1 MNAPTLALFRWVFLG
16 ELLVEVSLAIVAFLA
31 VLEVFYPSSLTWLV
45 IEVVMFVINL
55 ALWLSIAFCCTPRVT
70 TRGDS
75 LFRADFVYFA
85 ITSGIHFL
93 LATGWVIW
101 EIKFGDAAPL
111 TWAANPRAVS
121 AQRHLFTWQVLLVA
135 ALILFS
141 VFEARYA
148 RIREK
153 MTARKGIRC

>member
-1 MNAPTLALFRWVFLG
+1 MNSATLSLFRWVFLT
-16 ELLVEVSLAIVAFLA
+16 ELLVEVTLAVIAFLA
-31 VLEVFYPSSLTWLV
+31 VLEVFQPRSLAWLV
-45 IEVVMFVINL
+45 TEVLMFVINL
-55 ALWLSIAFCCTPRVT
+55 ALWLSIAFCCTPRVS

-93 LATGWVIW
+93 LATGWVIY
-101 EIKFGDAAPL
+101 EIKFSDASPL

-121 AQRHLFTWQVLLVA
+121 VQRHLFTWQVLLVA
-135 ALILFS
+135 ALVLFS

-153 MTARKGIRC
+153 MTARKGVRC